1 VFSQTARNQ
10 DAQCTAPWTMTTTVI
25 MFIVKALVFAAAV
38 SGLVGNVDMAVS
50 PAGGESSHH
59 FWGSVRRMWVAYSK
73 E

>member
-1 VFSQTARNQ
+1 
-10 DAQCTAPWTMTTTVI
+10 